1 MNLFG
6 AAVAVVGAVGPGSA
20 ATLKL
25 STGSVGNA
33 DFTRTPQYRV
43 VAATVWVQALS
54 SDELAHVGD
63 LSQQGA
69 LRVVY
74 VAGDVGGMDRAAGT
88 GGDIVNFDGADWLV
102 VRQMEQWGTAW
113 SKLMVRRQPQVT

>member
-6 AAVAVVGAVGPGSA
+6 AACAVTGAVGPGIA

-25 STGSVGNA
+25 SSGSAGNA
-33 DFTRTPQYRV
+33 DFTRTPLYREV
-43 VAATVWVQALS
+43 PATIRVQALS

-63 LSQQGA
+63 LSQQGD
-69 LRVVY
+69 LRIVY
-74 VAGDVGGMDRAAGT
+74 VAGVVGGMDRAAGT
-88 GGDIVNFDGADWLV
+88 GGDMVNFDGADWLV

-113 SKLMVRRQPQVT
+113 SKLMVRRQSPAT

>member
-6 AAVAVVGAVGPGSA
+6 AACGAVCAVGPGVPA
-20 ATLKL
+20 MLKL
-25 STGSVGNA
+25 STGSAGNA
-33 DFTRTPQYRV
+33 DFTRTAQYREV
-43 VAATVWVQALS
+43 PATIWVQALS
-54 SDELAHVGD
+54 SDELQHVGD

-74 VAGDVGGMDRAAGT
+74 VAGVVGGMDRAAGT
-88 GGDIVNFDGADWLV
+88 GGDMVNFDGADWLV

-113 SKLMVRRQPQVT
+113 SKLMVRRQT